1 MQSEG
6 NLLTRDDTFF
16 GVCQGLGED
25 LGVNPQLLRMAL
37 AVALFF
43 NPALV
48 LALYAALGLVLAAA
62 RWAFPAAAA
71 PAPVALETAPEFEL
85 EAQAEPVPLAA

>member
-25 LGVNPQLLRMAL
+25 LGINPQLLRMAL

-43 NPALV
+43 NPLV
-48 LALYAALGLVLAAA
+48 VAALYAALGLVLAAA

-71 PAPVALETAPEFEL
+71 TAPGALETAPAPEL
-85 EAQAEPVPLAA
+85 EAEAEPVPLAA